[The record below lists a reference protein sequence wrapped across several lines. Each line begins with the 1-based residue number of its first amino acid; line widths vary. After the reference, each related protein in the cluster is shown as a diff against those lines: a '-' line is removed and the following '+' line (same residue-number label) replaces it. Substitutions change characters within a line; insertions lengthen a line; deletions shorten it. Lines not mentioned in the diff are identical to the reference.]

1 MFRSDQ
7 LPSEMVAKMTHNI
20 AQVQD
25 YKTKQVSY
33 NKVCSFFGHLE
44 LYYTSL
50 YYIFDAVIYSL
61 PIQVHAGVIIA
72 NGETVLS
79 PAVLQSLGVTAVL
92 NAAEEDVPASP
103 TKLAALGIQ
112 YHGFHVPDLPGS
124 DISRSVL
131 CRESLS

>member
-1 MFRSDQ
+1 MILFWTFII
-7 LPSEMVAKMTHNI
+7 L
-20 AQVQD
+20 
-25 YKTKQVSY
+25 
-33 NKVCSFFGHLE
+33 C
-44 LYYTSL
+44 
-50 YYIFDAVIYSL
+50 YIVDAVIYSV
-61 PIQVHAGVIIA
+61 PVQVHAGVIIA